1 MIQGI
6 GIDITEIARV
16 RRASQQTAGFVTRI
30 LTPAELAIYRQYT
43 ARRRQE
49 FLAGRFSAK
58 ESFSKAWGTGIGAIS
73 FQDLSILNDQHGRPY
88 VEQQIYPGKVWIS
101 ISHTVDYVFTEVIL
115 EKRVN

>member
-6 GIDITEIARV
+6 GIDITEIDRIW
-16 RRASQQTAGFVTRI
+16 RASQQNTDFIARV
-30 LTPAELAIYRQYT
+30 LTPAELTIYHRYT
-43 ARRRQE
+43 SRRQKE

-58 ESFSKAWGTGIGAIS
+58 ESFSKAWGTGIGVIS
-73 FQDLSILNDQHGRPY
+73 FQDLSILNDHRGRPY

-101 ISHTVDYVFTEVIL
+101 ISHTFDYVLTEVIL